1 MKDEPGNW
9 LQGYKKVSVGERWA
23 RRILDHKAYHD
34 KVERPAWET
43 LSNFYRG
50 QFFTNHKGDQ
60 EAMQGSGIRTSL
72 NLTYAVLDS
81 AITGLIPP
89 KIEAAGTPA
98 ALDVTPEQVDG
109 AAALVNYSFK
119 QSDIREVGKKAVI
132 DVLITGRAV
141 YRMGWDADRDCAVV
155 DLADVTSTFFDLSAT
170 TKRHIRY
177 WISMR
182 LYTADEVI
190 ALVDGKNGEPGVWN
204 KEAARELRCS
214 AMPAWTDRTN
224 SNRRSDDAH
233 GDWVVVWLCYDL
245 QTQQV
250 IYMPDR
256 GEKILYV
263 EEMEY
268 NPFVLLTFS
277 ENGEDCRGMSELN
290 LISANQEDMNSV
302 LSMVLETITR
312 SSPCIVFNKA
322 LISEDEVKKIA
333 DAKPGTYVGVDL
345 LQDAM
350 SGGAGMGD
358 LWSSKPSP
366 TLPDEAWNMLSRLEN
381 NISIVS
387 ALAASMR
394 GQTNGG
400 KTATEQAMLDAN
412 IRSRIGTRQTD
423 LRDAHVEV
431 AYILHLLNRLYM
443 SKAKV
448 VRISRMDMHK
458 LVDPNTLRDAD
469 VMFDMTTYTPLDDN
483 PAIRAETARQ
493 IFPVLLQDPNINRV
507 SLYKHLF
514 QELKLPWDVEALLA
528 PAPAPAGAPPPGM
541 GAPPIPGVPPE
552 VAQASGAAGAP
563 PPVAG
568 LPPAQTIQTQDAVA
582 ARTQAG

>member
-1 MKDEPGNW
+1 MSEEPGNW
-9 LQGYKKVSVGERWA
+9 LQGYKKVSIGERWA
-23 RRILDHKAYHD
+23 KRILDHKTYHD

-50 QFFTNHKGDQ
+50 QFFSNGAGDQ
-60 EAMQGSGIRTSL
+60 EVMQGTGIRTSL

-81 AITGLIPP
+81 AVTGLIPP
-89 KIEAAGTPA
+89 KIEAAGNPA
-98 ALDVTPEQVDG
+98 ALDVTQEQVDG

-119 QSDIREVGKKAVI
+119 QSNIRELGKKAVI
-132 DVLITGRAV
+132 DVLIAGRAI
-141 YRMGWDADRDCAVV
+141 YRTGWDADRDCSVV

-170 TKRHIRY
+170 AKRHIRY

-190 ALVDGKNGEPGVWN
+190 ALVDGVAGASGVWD
-204 KEAARELRCS
+204 KEAASELRCS
-214 AMPAWTDRTN
+214 ALPGWTDRTN
-224 SNRRSDDAH
+224 SNRRNDDAH

-245 QTQQV
+245 QAQQV

-256 GEKILYV
+256 GTKILYV
-263 EEMEY
+263 EDMEY

-312 SSPCIVFNKA
+312 SSPCIIFNKA

-350 SGGAGMGD
+350 SGGASMAD
-358 LWSSKPSP
+358 LWASKPAP
-366 TLPDEAWNMLSRLEN
+366 ALPPEAWNMLSRLES

-431 AYILHLLNRLYM
+431 ALLLHLLNRMYM

-448 VRISRMDMHK
+448 VRIARMDMHK
-458 LVDPNTLRDAD
+458 LVDPRDLRDTD
-469 VMFDMTTYTPLDDN
+469 VVFDMTTYTPLDDN

-493 IFPVLLQDPNINRV
+493 IFPVLLQDPSINRM

-528 PAPAPAGAPPPGM
+528 PAPAPAPPCLGYP
-541 GAPPIPGVPPE
+541 
-552 VAQASGAAGAP
+552 
-563 PPVAG
+563 
-568 LPPAQTIQTQDAVA
+568 
-582 ARTQAG
+582 RR